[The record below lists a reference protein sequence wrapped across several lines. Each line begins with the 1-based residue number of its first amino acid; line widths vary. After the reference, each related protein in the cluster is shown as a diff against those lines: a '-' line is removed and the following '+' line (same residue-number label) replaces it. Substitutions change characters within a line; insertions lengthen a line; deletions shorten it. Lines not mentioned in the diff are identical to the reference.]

1 MGSLAGN
8 HALRKLARDGLS
20 HRQIDI
26 RSTGHAHC
34 LIDIGPAG
42 KRVTDCTSE
51 TCCRST
57 ERLNLSR
64 MVMSLVLELKEPFLR
79 CKLTFIIHHV
89 NVHIYAASIVLLT
102 HLHIVKQTLSL
113 EITGSYRCHIHQ
125 VQALMLTT
133 QVLADLH
140 VEVEST
146 VNLALYEGIL
156 DGNLL
161 KLGGES
167 GVAAVVAPICVKDAE
182 LSLVRITSLLLEI
195 VHHLTKVVGIHRQS
209 HLPAIWCKFLLPKGG
224 KSLKHLHRNDLRL
237 FGLDEAGKVL
247 FP

>member
-8 HALRKLARDGLS
+8 HALRKLSRNSL
-20 HRQIDI
+20 RYRKIDI
-26 RSTGHAHC
+26 SCTCHTHR

-57 ERLNLSR
+57 ERLNLCR
-64 MVMSLVLELKEPFLR
+64 MVMSLVLELKKPFFSCECSLVIHYINIHINAAG
-79 CKLTFIIHHV
+79 IIFL
-89 NVHIYAASIVLLT
+89 A
-102 HLHIVKQTLSL
+102 HLHVVEQTLSL
-113 EITGSYRCHIHQ
+113 EITGSDRCHIHQ
-125 VQALMLTT
+125 VQALMFTT
-133 QVLADLH
+133 KFLANLH
-140 VEVEST
+140 IEVEST

-156 DGNLL
+156 DGNFL

-167 GVAAVVAPICVKDAE
+167 GVAAVVAPICVENAE
-182 LSLVRITSLLLEI
+182 LGLVWVTSLLLEV
-195 VHHLTKVVGIHRQS
+195 VHHLTKVVGIHCQS
-209 HLPAIWCKFLLPKGG
+209 HLLAIWCKFLLPKGG
-224 KSLKHLHRNDLRL
+224 QSFKNLHRNNLRL

>member
-8 HALRKLARDGLS
+8 HALRKLARNGLS

-34 LIDIGPAG
+34 LIDICPAG

-57 ERLNLSR
+57 ERLNLCR
-64 MVMSLVLELKEPFLR
+64 MVMSFVLELKEPFLR
-79 CKLTFIIHHV
+79 CKLTLIIHHV
-89 NVHIYAASIVLLT
+89 NVHIYAASIVLFT
-102 HLHIVKQTLSL
+102 HLHIVKQALSL
-113 EITGSYRCHIHQ
+113 EITGSDRCHIHQ
-125 VQALMLTT
+125 VQALMFTT
-133 QVLADLH
+133 KFLANLH
-140 VEVEST
+140 IEVEST

-156 DGNLL
+156 DGNFL

-167 GVAAVVAPICVKDAE
+167 GVAAVVAPICVENAE
-182 LSLVRITSLLLEI
+182 LGLVWVTSLLLEV
-195 VHHLTKVVGIHRQS
+195 VHHLTKVVGIHCQS
-209 HLPAIWCKFLLPKGG
+209 HLLAIWCKFLLPKGG
-224 KSLKHLHRNDLRL
+224 QSFKNLHRNNLRL